1 MTSALQKRHIFNL
14 LIYLLEFLMAND
26 PGWGNRNNEGPPDLD
41 EVMRQFKRKI
51 KALFGKKTEPNGDPE
66 GKPIVAVLPIFGLI
80 VLVWMATGFYIVDQG
95 SRGVV
100 LRFGKHVETTMPGPR
115 WHMPFPVESA
125 TVVNMEQV
133 RTIEIGYRS
142 AEGGSGRS
150 KELRESLMLTDDE
163 NIIDL
168 QFAVQYNL
176 KNVEDTLF
184 NNRSVDEA
192 VRGIAETAI
201 REVVGKS
208 KLDFALYEGRD
219 EVAVNTKKLMQ
230 EVLDRYKTGVNVVS
244 VTMQNAQPPEQVQAA
259 FEDAVKAKQD
269 LERQKN
275 EGQAYANDVIPKARG
290 TASRLLQE
298 AAGYKLR
305 VENEAQGNVS
315 RFNQIFAQYQRA
327 PEVTRS
333 RMYLDAQEQIMSS
346 VSKVIVDQKNGNSLL
361 YLPLDKLMAASG
373 ANLTTPPSSANAQPL
388 PVAPS
393 LPNVDANAEFKARD
407 TSRSRDRDS
416 R

>member
-1 MTSALQKRHIFNL
+1 
-14 LIYLLEFLMAND
+14 MAND

-41 EVMRQFKRKI
+41 EVMRQFNRKI
-51 KALFGKKTEPNGDPE
+51 KALFGKKPEQNGAPDE
-66 GKPIVAVLPIFGLI
+66 KPIVAILPIFGLI
-80 VLVWMATGFYIVDQG
+80 MLVWIATGFYIVDQG

-142 AEGGSGRS
+142 AEGGSSRS

-219 EVAVNTKKLMQ
+219 EVSVNTKKLMQ

-361 YLPLDKLMAASG
+361 YLPLDKLMAVSG
-373 ANLTTPPSSANAQPL
+373 ANSPVSTGAPNIQPMEVS
-388 PVAPS
+388 PAV
-393 LPNVDANAEFKARD
+393 PNVDANAEFKARD

>member
-1 MTSALQKRHIFNL
+1 
-14 LIYLLEFLMAND
+14 MAND

-41 EVMRQFKRKI
+41 EVMRQFSRKI
-51 KALFGKKTEPNGDPE
+51 KALFGKKTDPS
-66 GKPIVAVLPIFGLI
+66 GSQDDKASIAILPIFGLI
-80 VLVWMATGFYIVDQG
+80 LLVWIATGFYIVDQG

-115 WHMPFPVESA
+115 WHMPFPVESV

-142 AEGGSGRS
+142 AEGSSGRS
-150 KELRESLMLTDDE
+150 KELHESLMLTDDE

-230 EVLDRYKTGVNVVS
+230 EILDRYKTGVNVVS

-315 RFNQIFAQYQRA
+315 RFNQILAQYQHA

-346 VSKVIVDQKNGNSLL
+346 VSKVIVDQKNGSNLL
-361 YLPLDKLMAASG
+361 YLPLDKLMVTTG
-373 ANLTTPPSSANAQPL
+373 ANIPPAPAVTPPAQPN
-388 PVAPS
+388 PTTTVAPNS
-393 LPNVDANAEFKARD
+393 YTDNRARD
-407 TSRSRDRDS
+407 DSRSRDRDS

>member
-1 MTSALQKRHIFNL
+1 
-14 LIYLLEFLMAND
+14 MAND

-41 EVMRQFKRKI
+41 EVMRQFSRKI
-51 KALFGKKTEPNGDPE
+51 KALFGRGAENHGAPDDKPNVAIF
-66 GKPIVAVLPIFGLI
+66 PILGLI
-80 VLVWMATGFYIVDQG
+80 LLVWVATGFYIVDQG

-115 WHMPFPVESA
+115 WHMPFPIESV

-150 KELRESLMLTDDE
+150 KELKESLMLTDDE

-230 EVLDRYKTGVNVVS
+230 DILDRYKTGVNVVS

-298 AAGYKLR
+298 AQGYKLR

-315 RFNQIFAQYQRA
+315 RFNQVLAQYQHA

-346 VSKVIVDQKNGNSLL
+346 VSKVIVDQKSGNNLL
-361 YLPLDKLMAASG
+361 YLPLDKLMAAAG
-373 ANLTTPPSSANAQPL
+373 ANAPAAATTTPSTAA

-393 LPNVDANAEFKARD
+393 ADVNADARARD
-407 TSRSRDRDS
+407 TSRNRDRDS

>member
-1 MTSALQKRHIFNL
+1 
-14 LIYLLEFLMAND
+14 MAND

-41 EVMRQFKRKI
+41 EVMRQFNRKV
-51 KALFGKKTEPNGDPE
+51 KALFGKKNEPSGSPE
-66 GKPIVAVLPIFGLI
+66 NKPAIAILPILGLI
-80 VLVWMATGFYIVDQG
+80 LLVWIATGFYIVDQG

-100 LRFGKHVETTMPGPR
+100 LRFGKHVETTLPGPR
-115 WHMPFPVESA
+115 WHMPFPVESV

-133 RTIEIGYRS
+133 RTVEIGYRS
-142 AEGGSGRS
+142 AEGGAGRS
-150 KELRESLMLTDDE
+150 KELHESLMLTDDE

-176 KNVEDTLF
+176 KSVEDALF
-184 NNRSVDEA
+184 NNRSAEEA
-192 VRGIAETAI
+192 MRGIAETAI

-219 EVAVNTKKLMQ
+219 EVAINTKKLMQ
-230 EVLDRYKTGVNVVS
+230 EVLDRYKTGINVVS

-298 AAGYKLR
+298 ASGYQMR

-315 RFNQIFAQYQRA
+315 RFNQILAQYQHA
-327 PEVTRS
+327 PEVTRQ
-333 RMYLDAQEQIMSS
+333 RMYLDAQEQIMSN

-361 YLPLDKLMAASG
+361 YLPLDKLISATG
-373 ANLTTPPSSANAQPL
+373 ANAPAVPPATNVQPSAPL
-388 PVAPS
+388 APT
-393 LPNVDANAEFKARD
+393 VDVNSDSRARD

>member
-1 MTSALQKRHIFNL
+1 
-14 LIYLLEFLMAND
+14 MAND

-41 EVMRQFKRKI
+41 EVMRQLNRKI
-51 KALFGKKTEPNGDPE
+51 KALFGKKTEPNGSPE

-80 VLVWMATGFYIVDQG
+80 MLVWMATGFYIVDQG

-115 WHMPFPVESA
+115 WHMPFPVESV

-142 AEGGSGRS
+142 AEGGSSRS

-201 REVVGKS
+201 REVVGRS

-230 EVLDRYKTGVNVVS
+230 DVLDRYKTGVNVVS

-315 RFNQIFAQYQRA
+315 RFNQIYAQYQRS

-346 VSKVIVDQKNGNSLL
+346 VSKVIVDQKSGNSLL

-373 ANLTTPPSSANAQPL
+373 ANLPASPATPASANAQPL
-388 PVAPS
+388 PVAPAV
-393 LPNVDANAEFKARD
+393 PIVDSNAEFRARD

>member
-1 MTSALQKRHIFNL
+1 
-14 LIYLLEFLMAND
+14 MAND

-41 EVMRQFKRKI
+41 EVMRQFSRKI
-51 KALFGKKTEPNGDPE
+51 KALFGKKADSNGSPDD
-66 GKPIVAVLPIFGLI
+66 KPSIAILPIFGLI
-80 VLVWMATGFYIVDQG
+80 LLVWIATGFYIVDQG

-115 WHMPFPVESA
+115 WHMPFPVESV

-150 KELRESLMLTDDE
+150 KELHESLMLTDDE

-230 EVLDRYKTGVNVVS
+230 EILDRYKTGVNVVS

-315 RFNQIFAQYQRA
+315 RFNQILAQYQHA

-346 VSKVIVDQKNGNSLL
+346 VSKVIVDQKNGSNLL
-361 YLPLDKLMAASG
+361 YLPLDKLMVTTG
-373 ANLTTPPSSANAQPL
+373 ANVPPAPAVTPPAQPN
-388 PVAPS
+388 PTTTVAPNS
-393 LPNVDANAEFKARD
+393 YTDNRARD
-407 TSRSRDRDS
+407 DSRSRDRDS

>member
-1 MTSALQKRHIFNL
+1 
-14 LIYLLEFLMAND
+14 MAND

-41 EVMRQFKRKI
+41 EVMRQFSRKI
-51 KALFGKKTEPNGDPE
+51 KALFGKKTDSNGSPDD
-66 GKPIVAVLPIFGLI
+66 KPSISILPIFGLI
-80 VLVWMATGFYIVDQG
+80 LLVWIATGFYIVDQG

-115 WHMPFPVESA
+115 WHMPFPVESV

-150 KELRESLMLTDDE
+150 KELHESLMLTDDE

-230 EVLDRYKTGVNVVS
+230 EILDRYKTGVNVVS

-315 RFNQIFAQYQRA
+315 RFNQILAQYQHA

-346 VSKVIVDQKNGNSLL
+346 VSKVIVDQKNGSNLL
-361 YLPLDKLMAASG
+361 YLPLDKLMVTTG
-373 ANLTTPPSSANAQPL
+373 ANVPPAPAVTPPAQPN
-388 PVAPS
+388 PTTKVAPNS
-393 LPNVDANAEFKARD
+393 YTDNRARD
-407 TSRSRDRDS
+407 DSRSRDRDS